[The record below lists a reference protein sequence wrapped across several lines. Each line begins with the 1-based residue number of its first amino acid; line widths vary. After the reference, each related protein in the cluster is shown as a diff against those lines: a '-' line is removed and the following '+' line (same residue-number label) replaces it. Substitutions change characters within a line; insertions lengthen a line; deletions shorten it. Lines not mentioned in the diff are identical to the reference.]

1 MEEEVTET
9 LLKYYL
15 DKNQI
20 KYEIDRNNYRK
31 IRIDTNSLTQRQ
43 VKLIRKIAEKVDK
56 LYVESV
62 GFGLITIDLGHYG
75 GLK

>member
-1 MEEEVTET
+1 MEGEVTET

-15 DKNQI
+15 DKNSI
-20 KYEIDRNNYRK
+20 EYEIDRNNYRK
-31 IRIDTNSLTQRQ
+31 LRINTNGLTQRQ

-56 LYVESV
+56 MNVEAV